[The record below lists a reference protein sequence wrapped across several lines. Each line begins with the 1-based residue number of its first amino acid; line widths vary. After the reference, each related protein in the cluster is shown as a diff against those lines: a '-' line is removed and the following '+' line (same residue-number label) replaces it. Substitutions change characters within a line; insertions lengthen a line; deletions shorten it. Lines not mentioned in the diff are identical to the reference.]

1 MKTLPYFLIV
11 ICSILLI
18 SSSCQ
23 RKAVKSHDNKIFYQN
38 HAYDIIKLNDT
49 TFMSIPTGMMDAD
62 TVKCQIFK
70 L

>member
-1 MKTLPYFLIV
+1 MKKLPYFLIV
-11 ICSILLI
+11 ICILLI

-23 RKAVKSHDNKIFYQN
+23 RKAVKLHDNKIFYQN

-49 TFMSIPTGMMDAD
+49 TFMSIPTGRMDVD

>member
-1 MKTLPYFLIV
+1 MKKLPYFLIV
-11 ICSILLI
+11 ICFLLI
-18 SSSCQ
+18 SSCQ
-23 RKAVKSHDNKIFYQN
+23 RKAVKLHDNKIFYQN

-49 TFMSIPTGMMDAD
+49 TFMSIPTGARMDAD

>member
-1 MKTLPYFLIV
+1 MKKLPYLLII
-11 ICSILLI
+11 ICSLLI
-18 SSSCQ
+18 SSCQ
-23 RKAVKSHDNKIFYQN
+23 RKAVKLHDNKIFYQN

-49 TFMSIPTGMMDAD
+49 TFMSIPTGRMDVD